1 MSIDEQISLIDGYVP
16 GLGVAPLQITV
27 SQMEDRTLIVVA
39 GELDSLTVPFM
50 RQKLVDVVE
59 AGAGDVVLDIG
70 LLKFIDSTGLALFLT
85 FHKKLDVD
93 GHKLVIAAGAA
104 TRRAF
109 VIPPIHLPPHHTLA
123 LGHGSFSPTWA
134 FPMSQAARYNFE
146 RRDDA
151 PPMASQTQ

>member
-70 LLKFIDSTGLALFLT
+70 LLKFIYSTGLALFLT

-93 GHKLVIAAGAA
+93 GHKLVI
-104 TRRAF
+104 
-109 VIPPIHLPPHHTLA
+109 
-123 LGHGSFSPTWA
+123 FSPT
-134 FPMSQAARYNFE
+134 PITRRLFE
-146 RRDDA
+146 VTGLAEFLSIQPIEPSRN
-151 PPMASQTQ
+151 TH

>member
-1 MSIDEQISLIDGYVP
+1 LIDGYVP

-93 GHKLVIAAGAA
+93 GHKLVI
-104 TRRAF
+104 
-109 VIPPIHLPPHHTLA
+109 
-123 LGHGSFSPTWA
+123 FSPT
-134 FPMSQAARYNFE
+134 PITRRLFE
-146 RRDDA
+146 VTGLAEFLSIQPIEPSRN
-151 PPMASQTQ
+151 TH